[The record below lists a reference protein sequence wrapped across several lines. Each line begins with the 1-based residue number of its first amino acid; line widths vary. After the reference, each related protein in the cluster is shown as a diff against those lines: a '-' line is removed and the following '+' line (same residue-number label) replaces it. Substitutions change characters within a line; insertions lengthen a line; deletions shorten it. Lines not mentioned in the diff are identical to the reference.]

1 MKISE
6 LPLVLLRKHGRFRLY
21 LSSLLSNF
29 AEEQF
34 LADGCRLVD
43 GKPLLL
49 EIAQEFFT
57 EQSVRALA
65 TYLLENIGQ
74 GGVAFLSRLRAD
86 GALLDPQLAASKVLR
101 EWVKRK
107 PEEAY
112 GRRLLQVLD
121 KPSVNKV
128 AALKF
133 KHQLLSS

>member
-1 MKISE
+1 M
-6 LPLVLLRKHGRFRLY
+6 
-21 LSSLLSNF
+21 
-29 AEEQF
+29 
-34 LADGCRLVD
+34 ADGCRLVD

-49 EIAQEFFT
+49 EIAQEFST

-74 GGVAFLSRLRAD
+74 GGVAFLSRFRAD

-112 GRRLLQVLD
+112 GQRLLHVMD
-121 KPSVNKV
+121 KPSV
-128 AALKF
+128 KF